1 MKYMT
6 GNELRAAYVKF
17 FEGKGHLHLPSASLI
32 PKDDPT
38 LLMIGAGM
46 APFKAFFTGKVTP
59 PSRRVVTSQRC
70 VRTGDIENVGRTAR
84 HHTYFEMLGNFS
96 FGDYFKESAIPW
108 AWEFLTEVCGLP
120 REKLWVSIYPKDDE
134 AEKIWLQQP
143 GLTKDRIVRLEDNFW
158 EIGTGGP
165 CGPDSEIY
173 IDLGEER
180 GCGKETCAPGCDCD
194 RYLEIWN
201 LVFTQYNKTA
211 DGKYEP
217 LEHKNIDTGCG
228 LERLA
233 SVLQN
238 KQSNFETDLL
248 FPIIEYVESCSGLK
262 YGADSKKDISF
273 KVIADH
279 ARSMS
284 IMIMDGI
291 LPSNEGR
298 GYVLRRIL
306 RRAIRHG
313 RMLGIKEAFLEGAV
327 EAVCKIYAGVDDFE
341 ELSAKAAYIK
351 KVIRIEEDRFAATLA
366 QGMEFLSREID
377 TVKKTG
383 KTELDGEFIFKL
395 YDTYGFPFELTE
407 EILQEN
413 DLTPDKKGFDAAME
427 NQRQRARAARAANE
441 WAAIPDLSSIDVS
454 VLEVDETTTESKV
467 VAMWK
472 AGKLVD
478 EIHDGDEVGIIL
490 DSTPFY
496 AEGGG
501 QVGDAGEFIGELG
514 KIRVDNTKKLLDGTV
529 YHEAYVEEGQLK
541 VGEVVQIKID
551 RDKKLSSARNHTATH
566 LLQAALRKVVGE
578 QVHQAGSLVTPERL
592 RFDFSNFEP
601 VTAKQI
607 ADVEELV
614 NEEILKA
621 TDVDIQ
627 QMSIDEAKKLGA
639 MALFGEKYGD
649 IVRVVT
655 VPNFSCEL
663 CGGSHVKNVGQI
675 GRFKIVSESGVAAGV
690 RRIEAITGRAA
701 IKDANHQ
708 AALLNSVSTLLKV
721 RAEDLPAQVEKIL
734 AEDKSMKKQL
744 DEVNAMKEK
753 AEAQKLLMG
762 VKEVGKFKYLAGV
775 AQAKDMDELREI
787 ADFLIGKI
795 EGGVVVL
802 AAVHDGK
809 VNLVVKADK
818 KSVKAGVHAGKI
830 VKEISKLIDGGGG
843 GRPDMAQA
851 GGKNPDGLPK
861 MFEAAE
867 IEISKI
873 TTTKTEKKSGGRKM
887 SFKAI
892 ADALTEKIDS
902 AAEKLDNT
910 VSNVKES
917 VTEKVEDAKEK
928 VADIKENVAE
938 KVDDAKERVAAAK
951 DDLKNAKS
959 NLVDAKDDIKESVKE
974 SVDEAKDKIVDAKDA
989 AATKV
994 KGAIRGELKETTKQI
1009 KKSAGEE
1016 A

>member
-6 GNELRAAYVKF
+6 GNELREAYIKF
-17 FEGKGHLHLPSASLI
+17 FELKHGHLHLPSASLI

-59 PSRRVVTSQRC
+59 PRRRVTTSQRC

-96 FGDYFKESAIPW
+96 FGDYFKAEAIPW
-108 AWEFLTEVCGLP
+108 AWEFLTEICELP
-120 REKLWVSIYPKDDE
+120 KDKLWISIYPKDDE
-134 AEKIWLQQP
+134 AEKIWKQQP
-143 GLTKDRIVRLEDNFW
+143 GLNPEHIVRMEDNFW

-180 GCGKETCAPGCDCD
+180 GCGKDTCAPGCDCD

-201 LVFTQYNKTA
+201 LVFTQYNKTE

-238 KQSNFETDLL
+238 KKTNFETDLL
-248 FPIIEYVESCSGLK
+248 FPIIEYVEKISGLK
-262 YGADSKKDISF
+262 YGDDDKKDISF

-313 RMLGIKEAFLEGAV
+313 RMLGIKDAFLEGAV
-327 EAVCKIYAGVDDFE
+327 DAVAKIYNGVADFE
-341 ELSAKAAYIK
+341 ELAKNITYIK

-366 QGMEFLSREID
+366 QGMELLSREID
-377 TVKKTG
+377 AVKQAK
-383 KTELDGEFIFKL
+383 KSELDGEFIFKL
-395 YDTYGFPFELTE
+395 YDTYGFPFELTD

-413 DLTPDKKGFDAAME
+413 SLTPDKNGFDKAME

-441 WAAIPDLSSIDVS
+441 WAAIPDLSSVDTKT
-454 VLEVDETTTESKV
+454 LKVDEIATDSKI

-472 AGKLVD
+472 NGKLVD
-478 EIHDGDEVGIIL
+478 EVQDGDEVGIIL
-490 DSTPFY
+490 QATPFY

-501 QVGDAGEFIGELG
+501 QVGDAGEFLGELC
-514 KIRVDNTKKLLDGTV
+514 KIRIDNAKKLPDGTV
-529 YHEAYVEEGQLK
+529 YHEAYVEEGQIKNGEK
-541 VGEVVQIKID
+541 VKIIVD

-566 LLQAALRKVVGE
+566 LLQAALRKIVGE

-601 VTAKQI
+601 VTAQQLS
-607 ADVEELV
+607 AVEEMV

-621 TDVDIQ
+621 EDVNIQ
-627 QMSIDEAKKLGA
+627 QMKIDDAKKLGA

-649 IVRVVT
+649 VVRVVS
-655 VPNFSCEL
+655 VPNFSIEL

-701 IKDANHQ
+701 ILDANKQ
-708 AALLNSVSTLLKV
+708 NQILNSVSTLLKV
-721 RAEDLPAQVEKIL
+721 RAEDLTAQVEKIL
-734 AEDKSMKKQL
+734 SEDKTMKKQL
-744 DEVNAMKEK
+744 EQVQAMKEK
-753 AEAQKLLMG
+753 AEAQKLLMAANEIG
-762 VKEVGKFKYLAGV
+762 QLKYLSGV
-775 AQAKDMDELREI
+775 AQAENMDKLREI
-787 ADFLIGKI
+787 ADFLIDKI
-795 EGGVVVL
+795 DTGVAVL
-802 AAVHDGK
+802 AAVNDGK

-818 KSVKAGVHAGKI
+818 KAVALGVHAGKI
-830 VKEISKLIDGGGG
+830 VKEISKIIGGGGG

-851 GGKNPDGLPK
+851 GGKNPEGLPK
-861 MFEAAE
+861 MFETAE
-867 IEISKI
+867 KLVREISK
-873 TTTKTEKKSGGRKM
+873 
-887 SFKAI
+887 
-892 ADALTEKIDS
+892 
-902 AAEKLDNT
+902 
-910 VSNVKES
+910 
-917 VTEKVEDAKEK
+917 
-928 VADIKENVAE
+928 
-938 KVDDAKERVAAAK
+938 
-951 DDLKNAKS
+951 
-959 NLVDAKDDIKESVKE
+959 
-974 SVDEAKDKIVDAKDA
+974 
-989 AATKV
+989 
-994 KGAIRGELKETTKQI
+994 
-1009 KKSAGEE
+1009 
-1016 A
+1016 

>member
-6 GNELRAAYVKF
+6 GNEIREAYIKF
-17 FEGKGHLHLPSASLI
+17 FEEKHGHLHLPSASLI

-46 APFKAFFTGKVTP
+46 APFKAFFTGKVNP
-59 PSRRVVTSQRC
+59 PRRRVTTSQRC

-108 AWEFLTEVCGLP
+108 AWDFLTNVCGLP
-120 REKLWVSIYPKDDE
+120 KEKLWVSIYPKDDE
-134 AEKIWLQQP
+134 AEKIWLQQD
-143 GLTKDRIVRLEDNFW
+143 GLNPAHIVKMEDNFW

-180 GCGKETCAPGCDCD
+180 GCGKDTCTPGCDCD

-201 LVFTQYNKTA
+201 LVFTQYNKTE

-238 KQSNFETDLL
+238 KMTNFETDLL
-248 FPIIEYVESCSGLK
+248 FPIIEYVEKVSGKK
-262 YGADSKKDISF
+262 YGDDPKKDISF

-279 ARSMS
+279 SRSMS

-313 RMLGIKEAFLEGAV
+313 RMLGIKNAFLEGAV
-327 EAVCKIYAGVDDFE
+327 DAVKKIYAGVADFE
-341 ELSAKAAYIK
+341 ELSTNIDYIK
-351 KVIRIEEDRFAATLA
+351 KVIRIEEDKFATTLT
-366 QGMEFLSREID
+366 QG
-377 TVKKTG
+377 
-383 KTELDGEFIFKL
+383 TELLTKEIKTVVSKQLSVVSGEFIFKL
-395 YDTYGFPFELTE
+395 YDTYGFPYELTE

-413 DLTPDKKGFDAAME
+413 NLTPDKKGFDAAME
-427 NQRQRARAARAANE
+427 NQRQRARNARAANE
-441 WAAIPDLSSIDVS
+441 WAAIPDLSSIDTKN
-454 VLEVDETTTESKV
+454 LKVDENISESKI
-467 VAMWK
+467 VAMWEK
-472 AGKLVD
+472 GKLID
-478 EIHDGDEVGIIL
+478 EAQDGSEVGIIL
-490 DSTPFY
+490 EKTPFY

-501 QVGDAGEFIGELG
+501 QVGDCGEFVGELG
-514 KIRVDNTKKLLDGTV
+514 KIRVDNAKKLPDGTV
-529 YHEAYVEEGQLK
+529 YHEAYIEEGQIK
-541 VGEVVQIKID
+541 VGENVKIKVD

-601 VTAKQI
+601 LTAQQI

-614 NEEILKA
+614 NEEILKSV
-621 TDVDIQ
+621 DVDIRH
-627 QMSIDEAKKLGA
+627 MKIDDAKKLGA

-649 IVRVVT
+649 VVRVVS
-655 VPNFSCEL
+655 VPGFSCEL

-675 GRFKIVSESGVAAGV
+675 GRFKIVSEGGIAAGV

-701 IKDANHQ
+701 IKDANKQ
-708 AALLNSVSTLLKV
+708 TKILNSVSSLLKV

-734 AEDKSMKKQL
+734 AEEKVMKKQIENIQAL
-744 DEVNAMKEK
+744 QSK
-753 AEAQKLLMG
+753 AEANKLLMAAKEIG
-762 VKEVGKFKYLAGV
+762 AINFISGIVKVKN
-775 AQAKDMDELREI
+775 MDELREA
-787 ADFLIGKI
+787 ADFLISKL
-795 EGGVVVL
+795 ESGVLVL
-802 AAVHDGK
+802 AAVEGQK
-809 VNLVVKADK
+809 VHLVVKADK
-818 KSVKAGVHAGKI
+818 KAVALGINAGKI
-830 VKEISKLIDGGGG
+830 TKEISKIIGGGGG

-851 GGKNPDGLPK
+851 GGKIPEALPK
-861 MFEAAE
+861 MFEIAE
-867 IEISKI
+867 EIVSK
-873 TTTKTEKKSGGRKM
+873 
-887 SFKAI
+887 
-892 ADALTEKIDS
+892 
-902 AAEKLDNT
+902 T
-910 VSNVKES
+910 V
-917 VTEKVEDAKEK
+917 TA
-928 VADIKENVAE
+928 
-938 KVDDAKERVAAAK
+938 
-951 DDLKNAKS
+951 
-959 NLVDAKDDIKESVKE
+959 
-974 SVDEAKDKIVDAKDA
+974 
-989 AATKV
+989 
-994 KGAIRGELKETTKQI
+994 
-1009 KKSAGEE
+1009 
-1016 A
+1016 

>member
-6 GNELRAAYVKF
+6 GNEIREAYTKF
-17 FEGKGHLHLPSASLI
+17 FEEKHGHLHLPSASLI

-46 APFKAFFTGKVTP
+46 APFKAFFTGKVNP
-59 PSRRVVTSQRC
+59 PRRRVTTSQRC

-108 AWEFLTEVCGLP
+108 AWDFLTNVCGLP
-120 REKLWVSIYPKDDE
+120 KEKLWVSIYPKDDE
-134 AEKIWLQQP
+134 AEKIWLEQP
-143 GLTKDRIVRLEDNFW
+143 GLIPEHIVRMEDNFW

-201 LVFTQYNKTA
+201 LVFTQYNKTE

-238 KQSNFETDLL
+238 KKTNFETDLL
-248 FPIIEYVESCSGLK
+248 FPIIEYVEKVSGKK
-262 YGADSKKDISF
+262 YGADEKKDISF

-279 ARSMS
+279 SRSMS

-313 RMLGIKEAFLEGAV
+313 RMLGIKNAFLEGAV
-327 EAVCKIYAGVDDFE
+327 DAVKKIYAGVADFDA
-341 ELSAKAAYIK
+341 LATNIDYIK
-351 KVIRIEEDRFAATLA
+351 KVIRIEEDKFATTLT
-366 QGMEFLSREID
+366 QGTELLTKEID
-377 TVKKTG
+377 AVKNSG
-383 KTELDGEFIFKL
+383 KTELSGEFIFKL
-395 YDTYGFPFELTE
+395 YDTYGFPYELTE

-413 DLTPDKKGFDAAME
+413 NLTPDKKGFDNAME
-427 NQRQRARAARAANE
+427 NQRQRARAARSANE
-441 WAAIPDLSSIDVS
+441 WAAIPDLSSIDTKN
-454 VLEVDETTTESKV
+454 LKVDENISESKII
-467 VAMWK
+467 AMWEK
-472 AGKLVD
+472 GKLID
-478 EIHDGDEVGIIL
+478 EAQDGAEVGIIL
-490 DSTPFY
+490 ESTPFY

-501 QVGDAGEFIGELG
+501 QVGDCGEFIGELG
-514 KIRVDNTKKLLDGTV
+514 KIRVDNAKKLPDGTV
-529 YHEAYVEEGQLK
+529 YHEAYIEEGQIK
-541 VGEVVQIKID
+541 VGEAVKVKID
-551 RDKKLSSARNHTATH
+551 FDKKLSSARNHTATH

-601 VTAKQI
+601 VTAQQI

-614 NEEILKA
+614 NEEILKSI
-621 TDVDIQ
+621 DVDIQ
-627 QMSIDEAKKLGA
+627 QMKIDDAKKLGA

-649 IVRVVT
+649 VVRVVS
-655 VPNFSCEL
+655 VPGFSCEL

-675 GRFKIVSESGVAAGV
+675 GRFKIVSESGIAAGV

-701 IKDANHQ
+701 IKDANKQ
-708 AALLNSVSTLLKV
+708 TKILNSVSNLLKV

-734 AEDKSMKKQL
+734 VEDKDMRKQIEEIKTL
-744 DEVNAMKEK
+744 QGK
-753 AEAQKLLMG
+753 AEANKLLMAA
-762 VKEVGKFKYLAGV
+762 KEIGELKFISGV
-775 AQAKDMDELREI
+775 AKAKDMDELREI

-795 EGGVVVL
+795 DTGFLVL
-802 AAVHDGK
+802 AAVNGQK
-809 VNLVVKADK
+809 VNLVTKADK
-818 KSVKAGVHAGKI
+818 KAVALGVHAGKI
-830 VKEISKLIDGGGG
+830 VKDIAKIIGGGGG

-851 GGKNPDGLPK
+851 GGKIPEALPK
-861 MFEAAE
+861 MFE
-867 IEISKI
+867 I
-873 TTTKTEKKSGGRKM
+873 
-887 SFKAI
+887 
-892 ADALTEKIDS
+892 
-902 AAEKLDNT
+902 AEKL
-910 VSNVKES
+910 VRES
-917 VTEKVEDAKEK
+917 MKA
-928 VADIKENVAE
+928 
-938 KVDDAKERVAAAK
+938 
-951 DDLKNAKS
+951 
-959 NLVDAKDDIKESVKE
+959 
-974 SVDEAKDKIVDAKDA
+974 
-989 AATKV
+989 
-994 KGAIRGELKETTKQI
+994 
-1009 KKSAGEE
+1009 
-1016 A
+1016 